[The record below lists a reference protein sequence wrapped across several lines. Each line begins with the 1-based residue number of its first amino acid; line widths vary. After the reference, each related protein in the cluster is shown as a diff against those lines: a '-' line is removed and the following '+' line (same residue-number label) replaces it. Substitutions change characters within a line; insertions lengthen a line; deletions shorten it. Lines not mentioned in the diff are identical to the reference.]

1 MNINDLKKALT
12 AEDVI
17 RRYNLD
23 NLSSDRKKIKQAT
36 ETLVKTDKELKNFI
50 DATTKDMENIQNQVD
65 GNITTWFLSGVPT
78 IENQPANEWLT
89 DKDKNNHLGDLYYDQ
104 DTGYAYRFALENDEY
119 KWLKIVDSDVTE
131 ALAIANSAKDTA
143 DSKRQIFVV
152 EPTTPYEVGDVW
164 IKEDKVLYRCRA
176 KRTEG
181 DFQSVDWILA
191 TDYTNDDYAKNVEA
205 ILNAFKTTVESDYVT
220 NVKLE
225 TTASG
230 IQSSV
235 ESTTTKLESKINNNT
250 TLINNSNLDIQK
262 KLENL
267 ATVENITELKQAVET
282 LQTSTELSINIINET
297 IENGVPKLKTEKG
310 FTFDDN
316 GLTIDSNDSKS
327 KFNADTDA
335 IVVIDKSNDNELLF
349 AGYDENLKRSVL
361 RVDNIEMDKYFS
373 ISNEYRQ
380 EVINDENHGRGL
392 AFFNIGGD

>member
-1 MNINDLKKALT
+1 M
-12 AEDVI
+12 
-17 RRYNLD
+17 
-23 NLSSDRKKIKQAT
+23 
-36 ETLVKTDKELKNFI
+36 
-50 DATTKDMENIQNQVD
+50 
-65 GNITTWFLSGVPT
+65 
-78 IENQPANEWLT
+78 
-89 DKDKNNHLGDLYYDQ
+89 
-104 DTGYAYRFALENDEY
+104 
-119 KWLKIVDSDVTE
+119 
-131 ALAIANSAKDTA
+131 
-143 DSKRQIFVV
+143 
-152 EPTTPYEVGDVW
+152 
-164 IKEDKVLYRCRA
+164 
-176 KRTEG
+176 
-181 DFQSVDWILA
+181 
-191 TDYTNDDYAKNVEA
+191 
-205 ILNAFKTTVESDYVT
+205 
-220 NVKLE
+220 
-225 TTASG
+225 
-230 IQSSV
+230 
-235 ESTTTKLESKINNNT
+235 
-250 TLINNSNLDIQK
+250 
-262 KLENL
+262 ENL